1 MVWLDGREWGPLI
14 CSVRFVSKVEWLIG
28 GDRMNEC
35 VTVCVFVS
43 FSIYFLFKKIIDA
56 LSCHDLFFLL
66 VIDSNVTGVLV
77 LVLLLMYLVLLTNVT
92 ECHRKEENKV
102 FFLLLYNKSLLFDK
116 RSVKG

>member
-1 MVWLDGREWGPLI
+1 
-14 CSVRFVSKVEWLIG
+14 VEWLIG
-28 GDRMNEC
+28 GDCMNEC

-56 LSCHDLFFLL
+56 LSCHDHFFLL
-66 VIDSNVTGVLV
+66 VIDSNVTGVLA